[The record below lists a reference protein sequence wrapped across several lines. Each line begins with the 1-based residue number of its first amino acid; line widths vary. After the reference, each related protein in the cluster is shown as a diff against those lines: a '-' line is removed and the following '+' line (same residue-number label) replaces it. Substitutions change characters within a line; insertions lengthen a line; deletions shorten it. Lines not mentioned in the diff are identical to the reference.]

1 MVGNLI
7 PSFELMLLAGLVCS
21 YHTAN
26 SQRDMALE
34 NLRQYFPH
42 TDSYKKCLV
51 MEGEGFE
58 VVPGSFGGWENLRYS

>member
-1 MVGNLI
+1 MGQIEMVENLI

-42 TDSYKKCLV
+42 TDSMQAMIQKV
-51 MEGEGFE
+51 F
-58 VVPGSFGGWENLRYS
+58 SDGG